1 MRRDEGSRET
11 LESIRSSREMLD
23 NLRDVIAHGR
33 QSLEEGGGHGAPGRT
48 QANLRDH
55 VASRALTADTLER
68 LEGEVEAA
76 SRDVERRRSEMGGLI
91 ARLSEG
97 GGDPREGLVLD
108 LYYLHGLP
116 WKQVTSATGLSRT
129 TCTRLRTSALEHLG
143 ELAGDPQEGKTTR
156 REHYK

>member
-1 MRRDEGSRET
+1 MARRPSTRRDEGSRET

-33 QSLEEGGGHGAPGRT
+33 QSLEE
-48 QANLRDH
+48 
-55 VASRALTADTLER
+55 
-68 LEGEVEAA
+68 
-76 SRDVERRRSEMGGLI
+76 
-91 ARLSEG
+91 
-97 GGDPREGLVLD
+97 
-108 LYYLHGLP
+108 HGLP